1 MAVKWGSI
9 GAGAAVLRFSPLG
22 LLRVVV
28 STLVF
33 PRQLIKWRP
42 VAASAVAIFRQVE
55 LLMFVVFDVSA
66 VLIAPTLPFSIK
78 AARWFHRH
86 RV

>member
-1 MAVKWGSI
+1 MVPRFPPVWP
-9 GAGAAVLRFSPLG
+9 LRI
-22 LLRVVV
+22 VV

-33 PRQLIKWRP
+33 PWQLLKWRL
-42 VAASAVAIFRQVE
+42 VAAGAVAIFRDVE

-66 VLIAPTLPFSIK
+66 VLIAPTLPFSINT
-78 AARWFHRH
+78 ARRFHRH